1 MVSSVQGRKKG
12 EGQRTLSLQAWPLA
26 PASSVRAGSLACPK
40 THHGPRGKRVLCLAL
55 MNQNSSLTAGLRI
68 CPPGK
73 MGSLPTPVGS
83 TEQEVEGYWV
93 GNGQDVLYLKGI
105 DSNFGVYKMGT
116 LTPPIPWL
124 DTCQVPVLLACPVL
138 SALVKRTLDR
148 AD

>member
-116 LTPPIPWL
+116 LTPPHSLAGHLPGPSFACLPSAISFGQK
-124 DTCQVPVLLACPVL
+124 DTGQ
-138 SALVKRTLDR
+138 S
-148 AD
+148 